1 MASTIKEKIMINLN
15 REQQAA
21 AEFLHGVASVVAVP
35 GSGKTLTMTRRI
47 ANLVEKG
54 VAPENI
60 LGLTFTRNAAMAMRK
75 KLEPVLEG
83 NANRVTLATIHSFC
97 YSMLKNE
104 GVAFELL
111 TGKEQLRFIKK
122 ILSKLKIKNVSTGVA
137 VQEIN
142 TAQSNMISV
151 QDLWELYNGDPN
163 LSKFAQIYD
172 RYEQEKSQRMLM
184 DFNDLLKKA
193 FDLLNQSEDLL
204 ERYHETYR
212 HILVDEFQDTNPAQM
227 ALINLLAGKVNGD
240 GRSFWVCGD
249 DSQSI
254 YSFTGASVGNI
265 LNFQDSF
272 PGSKMF
278 VMETNYRSTP
288 QILSACQNLIQH
300 NVRKIE
306 KTLRTDNVDGD
317 NVTVISTATEEDEAV
332 QVVNEII
339 DLVLRRGFKYWDIA
353 ILYRANSQSR
363 VIEETLTQA
372 EVPYHIEN
380 GINFYQRFEVKI
392 LLDYMRLIINPHSE
406 EGNEAFRSI
415 INVPNRYIGQRFI
428 SEVEAYADA
437 NDLHLYQGLKQ
448 MPVTVPYLKGY
459 IRDFIALLDPLVKD
473 AAKLEPSELIYIL
486 REALDYDHFI
496 AEDDIPSPDDSK
508 IANINQLQI
517 AANNYGTI
525 PALLTYTDSFTE
537 ELSHDKD
544 GVSLMTIHKA
554 KGLEFPVVFVI
565 GMVEGMLPNKQ
576 GDIEEERRVA
586 FVGLSRAMHHLYLT
600 YSRKHLGR
608 DVKKSIFIDEALMG
622 NQPN

>member
-1 MASTIKEKIMINLN
+1 MVTLN
-15 REQQAA
+15 TEQQAA
-21 AEFLHGVASVVAVP
+21 ADFLHGIASVVAVP

-60 LGLTFTRNAAMAMRK
+60 LGLTFTRNAAMAMRR
-75 KLEPVLEG
+75 KLEPVLNG
-83 NANRVTLATIHSFC
+83 DANRVTLATIHSFC

-104 GVAFELL
+104 GIAFELL
-111 TGKEQLRFIKK
+111 TGKEQLRFVKK
-122 ILSKLKIKNVSTGVA
+122 ILSKLKIKNVSAGVA

-142 TAQSNMISV
+142 TAQCNLIAVS
-151 QDLWELYNGDPN
+151 DLWELYDNDPN
-163 LSKFAQIYD
+163 LIKFAQIYEH
-172 RYEQEKSQRMLM
+172 YEREKEKRKLL
-184 DFNDLLKKA
+184 DFNDLLSKA
-193 FDLLNQSEDLL
+193 YDLLLKTKDLL
-204 ERYHETYR
+204 EKYRETYR

-227 ALINLLAGKVNGD
+227 ALINLLVETVNGNE
-240 GRSFWVCGD
+240 RSFWVCGD

-265 LNFQDSF
+265 LNFTEMF
-272 PGSKMF
+272 PGSQLF
-278 VMETNYRSTP
+278 IMETNYRSTP
-288 QILSACQNLIQH
+288 QILAACQNLIQH
-300 NVRKIE
+300 NSRKIE
-306 KTLRTDNVDGD
+306 KTLRTDNGDGD

-332 QVVNEII
+332 QVVSEIMS
-339 DLVLRRGFKYWDIA
+339 LVSEYDFSHKDIA
-353 ILYRANSQSR
+353 ILYRANAQSR
-363 VIEETLTQA
+363 VIEEALSQA

-380 GINFYQRFEVKI
+380 GINFYQRFEVKV
-392 LLDYMRLIINPHSE
+392 LLDYMRLIINPNSE
-406 EGNEAFRSI
+406 EGNEAFRSV

-428 SEVEAYADA
+428 SEVETYA
-437 NDLHLYQGLKQ
+437 NEHDLYLYDGLKQ

-459 IRDFIALLDPLVKD
+459 VRDFIALVDPLIKD
-473 AAKLEPSELIYIL
+473 AVKMEPCELIYIL
-486 REALDYDHFI
+486 REGLDYDQFI
-496 AEDDIPSPDDSK
+496 AEDEIPSSDDSK

-525 PALLTYTDSFTE
+525 PALLNYTDSFKE
-537 ELSHDKD
+537 ELSNDKN

-586 FVGLSRAMHHLYLT
+586 FVGMSRAMQHLYLT

-608 DVKKSIFIDEALMG
+608 EVKKSIFIDEALSVIP
-622 NQPN
+622 QT

>member
-1 MASTIKEKIMINLN
+1 MAFPLKGDKMVTLN
-15 REQQAA
+15 SEQQAA
-21 AEFLHGVASVVAVP
+21 ADFLHGVASVVAVP
-35 GSGKTLTMTRRI
+35 GSGKTLTMTKRI

-75 KLEPVLEG
+75 KLEPVLNG

-97 YSMLKNE
+97 YTMLKQE
-104 GVAFELL
+104 GVSFELL
-111 TGKEQLRFIKK
+111 IGKEQLRFIKK
-122 ILSKLKIKNVSTGVA
+122 ILTKLKIKNVSTGVA

-142 TAQSNMISV
+142 TAQSNMLSV
-151 QDLWELYNGDPN
+151 DDLNDLYGDDPN
-163 LSKFAQIYD
+163 LQKFAQIYKH
-172 RYEQEKSQRMLM
+172 YEQEKHKRMFM
-184 DFNDLLKKA
+184 DFNDLLSKSYE
-193 FDLLNQSEDLL
+193 LLHTSKELL
-204 ERYHETYR
+204 EKYQEMYR

-227 ALINLLAGKVNGD
+227 AIINLLAGKVNGNN
-240 GRSFWVCGD
+240 RSFWVCGD

-265 LNFQDSF
+265 LNFQEMF
-272 PGSKMF
+272 PGSETF
-278 VMETNYRSTP
+278 IMETNYRSTP
-288 QILSACQNLIQH
+288 QILRACQNLIQH
-300 NVRKIE
+300 NSRKIE
-306 KTLRTDNVDGD
+306 KTLRTENGDGD

-332 QVVNEII
+332 QVVNEIR
-339 DLVLRRGFKYWDIA
+339 DLVSRHGLTHKDIA

-380 GINFYQRFEVKI
+380 GINFYQRFEVKV
-392 LLDYMRLIINPHSE
+392 LLDYMRLIINPNSE

-415 INVPNRYIGQRFI
+415 INIPNRYIGQRFMT
-428 SEVEAYADA
+428 EVEAFADSH
-437 NDLHLYQGLKQ
+437 DLHLYQGLKQ

-459 IRDFIALLDPLVKD
+459 VRDLISLLDPLINDSV
-473 AAKLEPSELIYIL
+473 KLEPSELIYIL
-486 REALDYDHFI
+486 REGLNYDQFI

-525 PALLTYTDSFTE
+525 TALLNYTDSFQE
-537 ELSHDKD
+537 EMSHDKN

-554 KGLEFPVVFVI
+554 KGLEFPVVFII

-586 FVGLSRAMHHLYLT
+586 FVGLSRAMRHLYLT

-608 DVKKSIFIDEALMG
+608 DVKKSIFIDEALSG
-622 NQPN
+622 NLTN

>member
-1 MASTIKEKIMINLN
+1 MVTLN
-15 REQQAA
+15 TEQQAA
-21 AEFLHGVASVVAVP
+21 ADFLHGIASVVAVP

-60 LGLTFTRNAAMAMRK
+60 LGLTFTRNAAMAMRR
-75 KLEPVLEG
+75 KLEPVLNGE
-83 NANRVTLATIHSFC
+83 ANRVTLATIHSFC

-104 GVAFELL
+104 GITFELL
-111 TGKEQLRFIKK
+111 TGKEQLRFVKK
-122 ILSKLKIKNVSTGVA
+122 ILSKLKIKNVSAGVA

-142 TAQSNMISV
+142 TAQCNMIAVS
-151 QDLWELYNGDPN
+151 DLWELYDNDPN
-163 LSKFAQIYD
+163 LIRFAQIYEH
-172 RYEQEKSQRMLM
+172 YEQEKEKRKLL
-184 DFNDLLKKA
+184 DFNDLLSKA
-193 FDLLNQSEDLL
+193 YDLLLKTRDLL
-204 ERYHETYR
+204 DKYRETYR

-227 ALINLLAGKVNGD
+227 ALINLLVETVNGSE
-240 GRSFWVCGD
+240 RSFWVCGD

-265 LNFQDSF
+265 LNFTEMF
-272 PGSKMF
+272 PGSKLF
-278 VMETNYRSTP
+278 IMETNYRSTP
-288 QILSACQNLIQH
+288 QILAACQNLIQH
-300 NVRKIE
+300 NSRKIE
-306 KTLRTDNVDGD
+306 KTLRTDNGDGD

-332 QVVNEII
+332 QVVSEIMS
-339 DLVLRRGFKYWDIA
+339 LVSEYSFPHKDIA
-353 ILYRANSQSR
+353 ILYRANAQSR
-363 VIEETLTQA
+363 VIEEALSQA

-380 GINFYQRFEVKI
+380 GINFYQRFEVKV
-392 LLDYMRLIINPHSE
+392 LLDYMRLIINPNSE
-406 EGNEAFRSI
+406 EGNEAFRSV

-428 SEVEAYADA
+428 SEVETYADEH
-437 NDLHLYQGLKQ
+437 DLYLYDGLKQ

-459 IRDFIALLDPLVKD
+459 VRDFIALIDPLIKD
-473 AAKLEPSELIYIL
+473 AVKMEPCELIYIL
-486 REALDYDHFI
+486 REGLDYDQFI
-496 AEDDIPSPDDSK
+496 AEDEIPSSDDSK

-525 PALLTYTDSFTE
+525 PALLNYTDSFKE
-537 ELSHDKD
+537 ELSNDKN

-586 FVGLSRAMHHLYLT
+586 FVGMSRAMQHLYLT

-608 DVKKSIFIDEALMG
+608 EVKKSIFIDEALSAI
-622 NQPN
+622 PLP

>member
-1 MASTIKEKIMINLN
+1 MVTLN
-15 REQQAA
+15 TEQQAA
-21 AEFLHGVASVVAVP
+21 ADFLHGIASVVAVP

-60 LGLTFTRNAAMAMRK
+60 LGLTFTRNAAMAMRR
-75 KLEPVLEG
+75 KLEPVLNG
-83 NANRVTLATIHSFC
+83 DSSRVTLATIHSFC

-104 GVAFELL
+104 GITFELL

-122 ILSKLKIKNVSTGVA
+122 ILSKLKIKNVSAGVA

-142 TAQSNMISV
+142 TAQCNMIAVS
-151 QDLWELYNGDPN
+151 DLWELYDNDPN
-163 LSKFAQIYD
+163 LIKFAQIYEH
-172 RYEQEKSQRMLM
+172 YEQEKEKRKLL
-184 DFNDLLKKA
+184 DFNDLLSKA
-193 FDLLNQSEDLL
+193 YDLLHKSKDLL
-204 ERYHETYR
+204 EKYRETYR

-227 ALINLLAGKVNGD
+227 ALINLLVETVNGNE
-240 GRSFWVCGD
+240 RSFWVCGD

-265 LNFQDSF
+265 LNFTEMF
-272 PGSKMF
+272 PGSQLF
-278 VMETNYRSTP
+278 IMETNYRSTP
-288 QILSACQNLIQH
+288 QILTACQNLIQH
-300 NVRKIE
+300 NSRKIE
-306 KTLRTDNVDGD
+306 KTLRTDNGDGD

-332 QVVNEII
+332 QVVSEIMS
-339 DLVLRRGFKYWDIA
+339 LVSEYGYTHKDIA
-353 ILYRANSQSR
+353 ILYRANAQSR
-363 VIEETLTQA
+363 VIEEALSQA
-372 EVPYHIEN
+372 EIPYHIEN
-380 GINFYQRFEVKI
+380 GINFYQRFEVKV
-392 LLDYMRLIINPHSE
+392 LLDYMRLIINPDSE
-406 EGNEAFRSI
+406 EGNEAFRSV

-428 SEVEAYADA
+428 SEVESYADDH
-437 NDLHLYQGLKQ
+437 DLYLYQGLKQ

-459 IRDFIALLDPLVKD
+459 VRDFIALVDPLIKD
-473 AAKLEPSELIYIL
+473 AVKMEPCELIYIL
-486 REALDYDHFI
+486 REGLDYDQFI
-496 AEDDIPSPDDSK
+496 AEDEVPSSDDSK

-525 PALLTYTDSFTE
+525 PALLNYTDSFKE
-537 ELSHDKD
+537 ELSNDKN

-586 FVGLSRAMHHLYLT
+586 FVGMSRAMQHLYLT

-608 DVKKSIFIDEALMG
+608 EVKKSIFIDEALSG
-622 NQPN
+622 IPQP